1 MPDGVKKKMVRGPDR
16 EFERVCV
23 QVDRRWIADIR
34 FQLEAWEGVGFVR
47 TLDRAAAV
55 LEFCY
60 PPSQRALALRLLNW
74 FSQEYG
80 ARPASAP
87 AGVEPI

>member
-1 MPDGVKKKMVRGPDR
+1 MVKEKMVRGPDR
-16 EFERVCV
+16 EFERVCL

-47 TLDRAAAV
+47 TLDKAVAV
-55 LEFCY
+55 LEYRY
-60 PPSQRALALRLLNW
+60 PPSQRQLARRLLSW
-74 FSQEYG
+74 FVEAYG
-80 ARPASAP
+80 ARPTGEP